1 MTHAELAKALKLA
14 RSTVTRDVAAGMP
27 LDIRGAREWREEHKN
42 ISGEKT
48 GPKAQEHEEQERV
61 QLPNWLRREHQE
73 YLLSKQ
79 IQELMWTIPRT
90 ANQDNRLVALR
101 ARYEVLADGVLN
113 DHLGLIEA
121 ALNRRLFT
129 CGGFNPDEALERYV
143 NALSEL
149 AEKWQEIN
157 DVDDVEDEAETPATA
172 SPSN

>member
-14 RSTVTRDVAAGMP
+14 RSTVTRDVAAGIP

-90 ANQDNRLVALR
+90 ANQDNQLVALR
-101 ARYEVLADGVLN
+101 TRYEVLADGGLN
-113 DHLGLIEA
+113 DHLDLIEA

-129 CGGFNPDEALERYV
+129 CGGFNSDEALERYV

-149 AEKWQEIN
+149 AERWQEIN
-157 DVDDVEDEAETPATA
+157 DVEDEAETPATA

>member
-1 MTHAELAKALKLA
+1 MTHSELAKALHLA

-48 GPKAQEHEEQERV
+48 GPKVQEPEEKERV

-79 IQELMWTIPRT
+79 IQELMWTSPRT
-90 ANQDNRLVALR
+90 ANQDKQLVDLR
-101 ARYEVLADGVLN
+101 AKYELMAATVLD
-113 DHLGLIEA
+113 DHLDLIEA

-129 CGGFNPDEALERYV
+129 CGGFNPDEAFEKYV

-157 DVDDVEDEAETPATA
+157 DVDDEEDETA
-172 SPSN
+172 LAA